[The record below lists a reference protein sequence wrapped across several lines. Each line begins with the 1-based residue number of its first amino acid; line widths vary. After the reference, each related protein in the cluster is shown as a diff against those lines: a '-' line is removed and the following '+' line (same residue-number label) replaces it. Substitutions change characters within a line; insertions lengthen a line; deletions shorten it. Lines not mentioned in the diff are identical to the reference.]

1 VNRRRRSCVAPPNPD
16 NQLEESSYAFEEE
29 VPAKPGDD
37 RRQPGAPVR
46 DRRLGVRPAKI
57 DGKDIVKNSVTGKQV
72 DEKTLKGVPKAKL
85 AKDAKKLKGE
95 KASAYKSRWL
105 LIGGNGQ
112 IIEQSGGFT
121 ILDAYQTNQNVYID
135 AGESVEGH
143 GLSAT
148 IAIVNKGDQYSPTG
162 VTDTNFQGE
171 VSVGRCQTAIIECAP
186 ANSKNANAFVVS
198 PRNSDGSAT
207 GPNTRK
213 AVYVELTEGPA
224 PAN

>member
-1 VNRRRRSCVAPPNPD
+1 MSPKRKFLPSPAMVIACLALVAAIGG
-16 NQLEESSYAFEEE
+16 SAYA
-29 VPAKPGDD
+29 AS
-37 RRQPGAPVR
+37 
-46 DRRLGVRPAKI
+46 KI
-57 DGKDIVKNSVTGKQV
+57 NGKQIKKDSITGKQIK
-72 DEKTLKGVPKAKL
+72 EETLKGVEKSKL
-85 AKDAKKLKGE
+85 SKDAKKLNGE
-95 KASAYKSRWL
+95 KAAAYKSRWL

-112 IIEQSGGFT
+112 ILEQSGGFK

-143 GLSAT
+143 GLTAT
-148 IAIVNKGDQYSPTG
+148 IAIVNKGDQYSPAG

-171 VSVGRCQTAIIECAP
+171 VSVGRCQTDIIECAP
-186 ANSKNANAFVVS
+186 ANSKNTSAFVVS

-207 GPNTRK
+207 NANTRK